1 MLSFRRSSAVLFV
14 LILVGSLATR
24 IDTVAAQERV
34 VPQSAAA
41 ITLSFA
47 PVVKAAAPSVV
58 NVHSADTARR
68 RATLFS
74 PRGQVRPRGSRLGSG
89 VVVTRDGLV
98 VTNAHV
104 VGEARS
110 LLVSFNARRE
120 YSATLLQKDERT
132 YLAVLQIDREDEFP
146 PLPLGDGV
154 DVEVGDLV
162 LAIGN
167 PFGVGQTVTQ
177 GIVSA
182 LARTQVGVSDDRFFI
197 QTDAAINPG
206 NSGGALVDMR
216 GRLVGINTAIYS
228 RSGGSNGIG
237 FAIPSNMAKSI
248 MSQILEFGDVRR
260 GLLGVRID
268 TVGPDEAE
276 MLGLTNV
283 TGALVVDVS
292 PDSAAERAGI
302 EVNDIITAINGNKVD
317 GAADLRNT
325 IGLLRSGEQISVTA
339 VRDGRAQE
347 LSATLDDQ
355 NGGAVADASQLHPG
369 LDGAELANA
378 QGRPGVG
385 GSSVEPNSRAQLSG
399 LRDGDL
405 IIAVNRQPVED
416 LDELLNLAEANS
428 SSRIFVEIERDGRR
442 RLLSLRG

>member
-1 MLSFRRSSAVLFV
+1 MKHLVFSAALLMLSALPGHAALPASVDGQTLP
-14 LILVGSLATR
+14 SLAP
-24 IDTVAAQERV
+24 IVDEVSDA
-34 VPQSAAA
+34 
-41 ITLSFA
+41 
-47 PVVKAAAPSVV
+47 VV
-58 NVHSADTARR
+58 NIQVS
-68 RATLFS
+68 
-74 PRGQVRPRGSRLGSG
+74 GQVRSRGQGDPFREFFGMPSEPRPRAMRSAGSG
-89 VVVTRDGLV
+89 VVVDAANGYILMNEHVIANADEIEVTLQDGRSFS
-98 VTNAHV
+98 AEV
-104 VGEARS
+104 VG
-110 LLVSFNARRE
+110 
-120 YSATLLQKDERT
+120 KDAGT
-132 YLAVLQIDREDEFP
+132 DIAVLKA
-146 PLPLGDGV
+146 
-154 DVEVGDLV
+154 DVSDLVEIRIGNSDQARVGDFV
-162 LAIGN
+162 IAIGN
-167 PFGVGQTVTQ
+167 PFGLSHTVTS

-182 LARTQVGVSDDRFFI
+182 LGRYGIGDGYEDFI
-197 QTDAAINPG
+197 QTDASINPG
-206 NSGGALVDMR
+206 NSGGALVNLS
-216 GRLVGINTAIYS
+216 GELVGINSAIIS
-228 RSGGSNGIG
+228 RSGGNVGIG

-268 TVGPDEAE
+268 TVGPDEAD
-276 MLGLTNV
+276 MLGLTNI

-378 QGRPGVG
+378 QGRSGVVV
-385 GSSVEPNSRAQLSG
+385 SSVEPNSRAQLSG